1 MAFTCPSCSAAIPG
15 VTTEEAL
22 KQRLADQ
29 KAAHTAALDA
39 ATSKATA
46 AEAELAAAR
55 PLAARAEALERDLAY
70 QRAGIP
76 DAASKA
82 VETLYRGY
90 RAEAG
95 DAAVDRAAWLADAT
109 AQGDYAP
116 MVAAVRT
123 AAPPAAATPAA
134 TPPAATPPAAT
145 PPARSALP
153 PASAGAAP
161 APGAVVRPKMTA
173 TEFQAAT
180 ARLAADVR
188 AQPTAELRA
197 KARADYDAKRAEMVA
212 QMDAPA
218 SPVTT

>member
-39 ATSKATA
+39 ATTKATA

-95 DAAVDRAAWLADAT
+95 DAAVDRAAWLADAA

-123 AAPPAAATPAA
+123 AAPPAAGAPAA
-134 TPPAATPPAAT
+134 TPPAATPTAT

-161 APGAVVRPKMTA
+161 APGAVVKPRMTA

-218 SPVTT
+218 PAVTT